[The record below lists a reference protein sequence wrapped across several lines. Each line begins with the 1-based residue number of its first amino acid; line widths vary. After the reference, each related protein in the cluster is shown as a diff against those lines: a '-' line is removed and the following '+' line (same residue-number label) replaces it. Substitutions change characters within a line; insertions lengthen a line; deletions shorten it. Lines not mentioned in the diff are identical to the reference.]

1 MKRYE
6 EKEKTKMERQKF
18 YDAERDCPVQNGEGT
33 WCGNMAECYESACS
47 GCSICH
53 HEAYLGNA
61 FSLQMLPSDG
71 NISVET
77 VTEADIPSDVVSC
90 IGHTDTANVLS
101 DILGMEIPV
110 NRMSVTLNDGD
121 VLYVA
126 QLIGGRLSE
135 GATTLPKG
143 FSFKFMKVKFQGK

>member
-1 MKRYE
+1 M
-6 EKEKTKMERQKF
+6 EKTERTKF
-18 YDAERDCPVQNGEGT
+18 YDEKRDCPVQIGEAVFNS
-33 WCGNMAECYESACS
+33 NMAECYESACS

-53 HEAYLGNA
+53 HKAYLGNA

-71 NISVET
+71 TVSVET
-77 VTEADIPSDVVSC
+77 VKADDLPSDVVSC

-110 NRMSVTLNDGD
+110 NRTSVTLNEGD

-126 QLIGGRLSE
+126 QITGGRLPE
-135 GATTLPKG
+135 GSTTLPEG
-143 FSFKFMKVKFQGK
+143 FAFKFMKVRFTK

>member
-1 MKRYE
+1 
-6 EKEKTKMERQKF
+6 MERQKF

-33 WCGNMAECYESACS
+33 WCGNMAECYESVCS
-47 GCSICH
+47 GCSICKH
-53 HEAYLGNA
+53 KAYLGNA

-71 NISVET
+71 NVSVET
-77 VTEADIPSDVVSC
+77 VNADDIPMDVVSC
-90 IGHTDTANVLS
+90 IGHADTANVLS
-101 DILGMEIPV
+101 DMLGMEIHA

-126 QLIGGRLSE
+126 QLIDGRLPE
-135 GATTLPKG
+135 GSTTLPEG

>member
-6 EKEKTKMERQKF
+6 EKEETKMERQKF

-33 WCGNMAECYESACS
+33 WCSNMAECYESACS

-53 HEAYLGNA
+53 HKAYLGNA

-71 NISVET
+71 NVSVET

-90 IGHTDTANVLS
+90 IGHADTANVLS

-110 NRMSVTLNDGD
+110 NRTSVTLNEGD

-126 QLIGGRLSE
+126 QITGGRLPE
-135 GATTLPKG
+135 GSTTLPEG
-143 FSFKFMKVKFQGK
+143 FDFKFMKVKFQGQ

>member
-6 EKEKTKMERQKF
+6 EKEETKMERQKF
-18 YDAERDCPVQNGEGT
+18 YDEERDCPVQNGEGT

-47 GCSICH
+47 GCSICKH
-53 HEAYLGNA
+53 KAYLGNA

-71 NISVET
+71 SVSVET

-90 IGHTDTANVLS
+90 IGHADTANVLT

-110 NRMSVTLNDGD
+110 NRMSVTLNEGD

-126 QLIGGRLSE
+126 QITGGRLPE
-135 GATTLPKG
+135 GSTTLPNG
-143 FSFKFMKVKFQGK
+143 FAFKFMKVTFQGQ

>member
-1 MKRYE
+1 M
-6 EKEKTKMERQKF
+6 
-18 YDAERDCPVQNGEGT
+18 
-33 WCGNMAECYESACS
+33 
-47 GCSICH
+47 
-53 HEAYLGNA
+53 
-61 FSLQMLPSDG
+61 
-71 NISVET
+71 
-77 VTEADIPSDVVSC
+77 DIVSC

-126 QLIGGRLSE
+126 QLIDGRLPE
-135 GATTLPKG
+135 GSTTLPEG

>member
-1 MKRYE
+1 MK
-6 EKEKTKMERQKF
+6 RQKF

-53 HEAYLGNA
+53 HKAYLGNA

-71 NISVET
+71 TVSVET
-77 VTEADIPSDVVSC
+77 DKADDIPVDVVSC

-101 DILGMEIPV
+101 DIFEMEIPV
-110 NRMSVTLNDGD
+110 NRMSVTLHEGD

-126 QLIGGRLSE
+126 QIIGGRLPE
-135 GATTLPKG
+135 GSTTLPKG
-143 FSFKFMKVKFQGK
+143 FAFKFMKVKFTANK